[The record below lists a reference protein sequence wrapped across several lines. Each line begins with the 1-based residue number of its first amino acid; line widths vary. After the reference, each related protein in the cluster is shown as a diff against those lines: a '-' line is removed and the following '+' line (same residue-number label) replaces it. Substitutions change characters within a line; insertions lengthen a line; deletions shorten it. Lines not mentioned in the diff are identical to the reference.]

1 MDTTSS
7 GTAAQHEVWHRPF
20 VKEHQR
26 WCDDLVLEL
35 RLLDVPGPVI
45 GDRLAEVEAHCTDTG
60 ESPDEAFGDPTEY
73 ARQLGQDRSPALA
86 AGVWRVA
93 LVAALQVVALLVG
106 TSAAFSWARGEEL
119 SYNVVQLGAV
129 ALLAALLL
137 ALPALLRPL
146 VARPWA
152 VGVPLALLTTAAG
165 VGSAVAGR
173 LDLPALVTLPPAAVA
188 VALFVVV
195 VVLAAVEHRELTS
208 DDDQVTSPLAPTPE
222 ASTARGRGHLAA
234 LLPAAL
240 VPLAYVILS
249 ALPWL
254 VP

>member
-1 MDTTSS
+1 MNTTSS

-20 VKEHQR
+20 VKEHQH
-26 WCDDLVLEL
+26 WCDDFVLEL

-60 ESPDEAFGDPTEY
+60 ERPDEAFGNPTEY
-73 ARQLGQDRSPALA
+73 ARELGQDRSPELA

-93 LVAALQVVALLVG
+93 IVGALQVVALLVG
-106 TSAAFSWARGEEL
+106 TSAAFRWARGEEL
-119 SYNVVQLGAV
+119 PYNVVQVGAV

-152 VGVPLALLTTAAG
+152 VGVPLALLTSTAG
-165 VGSAVAGR
+165 VGSAAAGR
-173 LDLPALVTLPPAAVA
+173 LDLPALVTLPPAAVT

-195 VVLAAVEHRELTS
+195 VVLAVLEHRELTR
-208 DDDQVTSPLAPTPE
+208 DVDQVTSPLAPVPDT
-222 ASTARGRGHLAA
+222 STSRARGQLAA
-234 LLPAAL
+234 LLPAVL
-240 VPLAYVILS
+240 VPLAYVALS
-249 ALPWL
+249 VFPWL
-254 VP
+254 LP

>member
-1 MDTTSS
+1 MDATAS
-7 GTAAQHEVWHRPF
+7 GTTAQHEVWHRPF
-20 VKEHQR
+20 VKDHQR
-26 WCDDLVLEL
+26 WCDDFVLEL
-35 RLLDVPGPVI
+35 RLRDVPGPVI

-60 ESPDEAFGDPTEY
+60 ESPDEAFGDPREY
-73 ARQLGQDRSPALA
+73 AHQLGQDRSPELT

-93 LVAALQVVALLVG
+93 LVAALQIVALLVG

-119 SYNVVQLGAV
+119 SYNVVQLVAV

-137 ALPALLRPL
+137 ALPVLLRPL

-165 VGSAVAGR
+165 VGSAAAGR

-195 VVLAAVEHRELTS
+195 VVLAVLEHRELTA
-208 DDDQVTSPLAPTPE
+208 DDDQVTSPLAPTPG
-222 ASTARGRGHLAA
+222 ASAGPGRGHLAA
-234 LLPAAL
+234 LL
-240 VPLAYVILS
+240 
-249 ALPWL
+249 
-254 VP
+254 